1 MEKNVNKCRMKKDRE
16 NFDILLVIFEVS
28 SIWRSRH
35 YNVIMTAKN
44 EMTAYQNMQEEEM
57 KYVKCQ
63 RDFRESKPG

>member
-1 MEKNVNKCRMKKDRE
+1 
-16 NFDILLVIFEVS
+16 
-28 SIWRSRH
+28 
-35 YNVIMTAKN
+35 MTAKN